1 MWINAN
7 HLKQMKTI
15 IFLGLTLTATCLCA
29 GQTWESVRLGEAPQ
43 VLEPEVD
50 FLSDA
55 PLIDGA
61 LDKGLDTLPIRLFSF
76 AEKQKS
82 DPLVTASY
90 RLAYGMGFFYV
101 YVEAKADRLI
111 FRDRAY
117 QNGDGFVLA
126 LAKPRP
132 NNQPTDEF
140 YVLACSAVNRP
151 ALEWTR
157 RIFWYFNVDKI
168 FIPTSEETKLEFREG
183 EGKISFELL
192 LPWSDVRPYHP
203 LVSEG
208 IGFNLAFTKAVEPN
222 GSERLIVVDD
232 EIGAEYSKRKYAT
245 LRFQKPL
252 VKGKTQTFVAFLDGH
267 LTEGDSLRG
276 IAVTVSDKTNT
287 ETLTIR
293 VEGGEGRTAAGD
305 QFEYPCATGV
315 TTKEFAI
322 GMGRLLEGGYMVRW
336 SGRKPESRGTS
347 GLSIIPKFLPDELNK
362 RLEKSKNNISTGTY
376 STAQFLVQELNAK
389 LTALKPYETCF
400 SERLT
405 VAGFMR
411 MLNSAE
417 QGVDPFDGRT
427 GFIRKA
433 YRSKVDSTLQPYV
446 VYVPGGF
453 DKKKTYPLL
462 VFLHGSASNETNIVG
477 FQSLIPG
484 GFFALGPFG
493 RGPSNAFARDHA
505 QEDIAEA
512 ITAVQEAYPID
523 ASRILLTGFSM
534 GGYGVYRTFYETPA
548 KYRAVAVF
556 SGAPNMGRNYA
567 SNANPPDF
575 TEERNL
581 QSFRNIPIFIYHGEK
596 DRNVPIEATRDL
608 VGKLEKVGAQV
619 KLWIEPDRGH
629 ERPSRE
635 GTDQFLKWVGQVL
648 KEK

>member
-1 MWINAN
+1 
-7 HLKQMKTI
+7 MKYGRAI
-15 IFLGLTLTATCLCA
+15 VVISLMVAATSLCMA
-29 GQTWESVRLGEAPQ
+29 QTRETVKLGETPQ

-55 PLIDGA
+55 PVIDGA
-61 LDKGLDTLPIRLFSF
+61 LDKGLETLPIRLFAL

-82 DPLVTASY
+82 DPLVSASY
-90 RLAYGMGFFYV
+90 RLAYSVGFFYV
-101 YVEAKADRLI
+101 YVEAKADRLT

-132 NNQPTDEF
+132 NNEPTDEF

-168 FIPTSEETKLEFREG
+168 FIPTSEDTKLEFRQG

-203 LVSEG
+203 LLSEG
-208 IGFNLAFTKAVEPN
+208 IGFNLAFTKAVEPD
-222 GSERLIVVDD
+222 GRMRLIVVGD
-232 EIGAEYSKRKYAT
+232 EIGAEYSKRRYTT
-245 LRFQKPL
+245 LRFQKPV
-252 VKGKTQTFVAFLDGH
+252 VKGKMQTFVAFANGH

-276 IAVTVSDKTNT
+276 IAVTASERTNT
-287 ETLTIR
+287 EILTIR
-293 VEGGEGRTAAGD
+293 VDGGEGRIAARD
-305 QFEYPCATGV
+305 QIEYPCASGV
-315 TTKEFAI
+315 TTKQFAI
-322 GMGRLLEGGYMVRW
+322 GTGRLPEGGYMVKW
-336 SGRKPESRGTS
+336 STTDPESHGAS
-347 GLSIIPKFLPDELNK
+347 GLSIIPKFLPNELNT
-362 RLEKSKNNISTGTY
+362 RVEKSKQNISAGTY
-376 STAQFLVQELNAK
+376 STAQFLIQELEAK

-417 QGVDPFDGRT
+417 QGIDPFDGRT

-446 VYVPGGF
+446 VYVPDSF

-462 VFLHGSASNETNIVG
+462 VFLHGSASTETNIMG
-477 FQSLIPG
+477 FHSLIPD
-484 GFFALGPFG
+484 GFIALGPFG
-493 RGPSNAFARDHA
+493 RGPSNGFARDHA
-505 QEDIAEA
+505 QDDIAEA

-548 KYRAVAVF
+548 KFRAVAVF
-556 SGAPNMGRNYA
+556 SGAPASGRHYA
-567 SNANPPDF
+567 PGENPPDF
-575 TEERNL
+575 TEEQNL
-581 QSFRNIPIFIYHGEK
+581 QSFRNIPIFIFHGEK
-596 DRNVPIEATRDL
+596 DRNVPIGATRDL
-608 VGKLEKVGAQV
+608 VGKLQKVGAQV
-619 KLWIEPDRGH
+619 KLWIEPDKGH

-635 GTDQFLKWVGQVL
+635 GTEVFKTWVSQVL
-648 KEK
+648 K